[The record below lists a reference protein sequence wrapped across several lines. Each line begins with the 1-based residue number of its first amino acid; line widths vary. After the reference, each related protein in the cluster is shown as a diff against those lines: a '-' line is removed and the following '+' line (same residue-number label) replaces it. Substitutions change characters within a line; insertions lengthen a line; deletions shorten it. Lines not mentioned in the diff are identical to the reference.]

1 MKKAEIQKA
10 KIRKRKRIEKMQ
22 SREEQGAE
30 LLLNLRTNKWSLGQ
44 FC

>member
-22 SREEQGAE
+22 SSEEQGAE
-30 LLLNLRTNKWSLGQ
+30 LLLSLRTSKWSLGQ